1 MYSLTRV
8 EFYAPSPM
16 RTRYM
21 NLQTIRGLLVPL
33 SQNASLL
40 RLPILVLASS
50 GLACF
55 ELVKVPSTD
64 GEASLVLVHALPEL
78 VDVVCASTLSLVL
91 R

>member
-21 NLQTIRGLLVPL
+21 NLKTIRGLLVPL
-33 SQNASLL
+33 SQNALLL
-40 RLPILVLASS
+40 RLSILVLASS

-64 GEASLVLVHALPEL
+64 GEASLVLVHTLPEL
-78 VDVVCASTLSLVL
+78 VDVVCACTLSLVL